1 MTPINVIF
9 ILAITWVILLLVFT
23 IVVFMRMHKES
34 KRMDER
40 MERRRKAFNDHL
52 DEMRKKGSE

>member
-1 MTPINVIF
+1 MTPVNVIF
-9 ILAITWVILLLVFT
+9 ILAIIWVILLLVFT
-23 IVVFMRMHKES
+23 IVVFMCMHKES

-40 MERRRKAFNDHL
+40 MKRRRKAFDDHL

>member
-1 MTPINVIF
+1 MTLVNVIF

-23 IVVFMRMHKES
+23 IVMLVHMHKEY

-40 MERRRKAFNDHL
+40 MERRRKAFDDHL
-52 DEMRKKGSE
+52 DEIRKKGLK

>member
-9 ILAITWVILLLVFT
+9 ILAIIWVILLLVFT
-23 IVVFMRMHKES
+23 IVVFMHMHKEAR
-34 KRMDER
+34 RMDER
-40 MERRRKAFNDHL
+40 MKRRRKAFDDHL